1 MTNTPLLQPHQ
12 DGPHTAAR
20 LAILADVHG
29 NIPAL
34 EAALKEIEKDAVDG
48 FVVAGDMVAGPNPVE
63 IVTRL
68 RELDAWMIRGNNE
81 NYILRY
87 ASGDAPG
94 WWYTARQWSFMH
106 WNYRRMDKD
115 TLDFMKDLSEQR
127 TLNFEGTDPI
137 RVVHGS
143 PRNVS
148 ELVYPEKDMVP
159 LTTALDMVTEPV
171 LIFGHTH
178 EPWQVRLD
186 GRLALNPGS
195 VCGTFMGKAGGSYA
209 ILTWAHG
216 RWEAELRE
224 LHYDIALARKAFE
237 DTGLLEEGGAFAD
250 CWLHDLETGINS
262 LPRFVEYAYRKA
274 AEAGYPDSP
283 FVPDEI
289 WDEAR
294 ELFKIE
300 LAEGK
305 IIL

>member
-1 MTNTPLLQPHQ
+1 M
-12 DGPHTAAR
+12 R

-34 EAALKEIEKDAVDG
+34 ETALKEIEKDAVDG
-48 FVVAGDMVAGPNPVE
+48 FIVAGDMVAGPNPVE
-63 IVTRL
+63 VINRL

-87 ASGDAPG
+87 ASGEAPE
-94 WWYTARQWSFMH
+94 WWYTSRQWSFMC
-106 WNYRRMDKD
+106 WNFRGMDAD
-115 TLDFMKDLSEQR
+115 TLNFMKELPEQR
-127 TLNFEGTDPI
+127 TVCFEGMDPI
-137 RVVHGS
+137 CVVHGS
-143 PRNVS
+143 PRNIS
-148 ELVYPEKDMVP
+148 ELIYPEKDRAPLNIALGMVS
-159 LTTALDMVTEPV
+159 EPV

-209 ILTWAHG
+209 ILSWENS
-216 RWEAELRE
+216 RWEVELRE
-224 LHYDIALARKAFE
+224 LHYDVALARKAFE
-237 DTGLLEEGGAFAD
+237 DTGLLEEGGPFSER
-250 CWLHDLETGINS
+250 WLHDLEVGINT

-274 AEAGYPDSP
+274 AEAGFPDSP

-289 WDEAR
+289 WEKAS
-294 ELFKIE
+294 ELFKID
-300 LAEGK
+300 LAKGK